1 MKRSSKI
8 TIAVVMAVGIVGTS
22 AAIAG
27 KRHFNNHENK
37 AKFAVS
43 MISDRL
49 DLDPTQEQAL
59 VALKDQ
65 VLVAKDSMQ
74 GQFENTRD
82 DVKSMITAETMD
94 SAQALEMITAKTA
107 AINEVAPELVLALAN
122 FMNSLDAEQKQE
134 ILDAME
140 SHHGRRGHGKWRH

>member
-65 VLVAKDSMQ
+65 VWL
-74 GQFENTRD
+74 
-82 DVKSMITAETMD
+82 
-94 SAQALEMITAKTA
+94 
-107 AINEVAPELVLALAN
+107 
-122 FMNSLDAEQKQE
+122 
-134 ILDAME
+134 IL
-140 SHHGRRGHGKWRH
+140 